1 MQPLT
6 QLPLRSGK
14 RFIFDKAHAE
24 RVCRLAQPPPR
35 PLRPAPQMVAALS
48 PTSGAN
54 VMLAHSSRTS
64 ANMTVER

>member
-24 RVCRLAQPPPR
+24 RVCCRSRAAAARL
-35 PLRPAPQMVAALS
+35 
-48 PTSGAN
+48 
-54 VMLAHSSRTS
+54 
-64 ANMTVER
+64 